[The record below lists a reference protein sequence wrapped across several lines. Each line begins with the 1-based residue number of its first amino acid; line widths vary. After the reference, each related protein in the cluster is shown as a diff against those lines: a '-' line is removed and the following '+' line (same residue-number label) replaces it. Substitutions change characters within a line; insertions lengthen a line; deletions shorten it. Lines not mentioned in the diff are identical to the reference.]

1 MINSILVKALKPLG
15 VPVSWQ
21 TYSGT
26 ASTYITFFCYNEQ
39 GEAWAENEEIAT
51 GYYVQVDL
59 WSKGDDSS
67 LVDQIKSTLE
77 LEGFKRTTALDLYE
91 SETQIYHK
99 ALRFSYVI

>member
-26 ASTYITFFCYNEQ
+26 SSSYITFFCYNEQ
-39 GEAWAENEEIAT
+39 GVAWAENEEIAT

-59 WSKGDDSS
+59 WSKSGDDSS
-67 LVDQIKSTLE
+67 LVDQVKSTLE
-77 LEGFKRTTALDLYE
+77 IEGLQTNNSAGP
-91 SETQIYHK
+91 
-99 ALRFSYVI
+99 V